1 MLKFLTNELGGEVFE
16 EGGWSVKPRPNLFPH
31 EDDFFRCGGI
41 KMRQMR
47 HSKNACVGAC
57 VRMCASHY
65 FRESTKMIGYKI
77 IL

>member
-57 VRMCASHY
+57 MRMCASNL
-65 FRESTKMIGYKI
+65 FLEVTKMIGCKN